1 MLSKWLP
8 WKFLVRHALHRHGFI
23 DPFTVLARLR
33 RFAQPSDVQE
43 PIELIR
49 AGIVFHARGVL
60 NARAIQHNL
69 DWVWP
74 YWVERQFRP
83 EDPSFIPRAFSF
95 SHINLSHRNW
105 TAVGQPDWPAYPIV
119 DPRGLVTPLFDGWSL
134 DAWVVGDAQ
143 SLLPSKLAEAE
154 QSLQV
159 DDQLAVH
166 TRAERRGQ
174 VLQSDVGVVVL
185 QDQPVLQVQLK
196 AEASAGQWLA
206 VAVRPYNPE
215 GVQFVEAIDYWAD
228 ERCLEI
234 EKKHRL
240 TFSEA
245 PDRVVFANYQE
256 GDVLQ
261 HLTEDNTPRTS
272 IRCGV
277 GMATAAAMFRLDHD
291 GKRSL
296 DWRLPLPIESVEPSG
311 ARRLSKV
318 SRTWPQTV
326 EGTARLTVPDS
337 HYQYLY
343 ESAVRT
349 LLLLSADE
357 IVPGPYTYRRF
368 WFRDAS
374 LMMNALIVLGLGE
387 RCVQALQ
394 RFPERQ
400 DRHGCFRSQE
410 GEWDSNGQVLW
421 IYGRYRRCFHQQL
434 PAQWKDA
441 IYKGAA
447 WIGRKRRET
456 GSQGAHAGLL
466 PPGFSA
472 EHFGPIDWYYWDDL
486 WGVAG
491 LDAAADLAAAR
502 GDAEQ
507 AQRFRAERNDFMAAI
522 LRSLDAAAAG
532 QARGAWPAASYRRL
546 DSGAI
551 GLLAADYPLQL
562 VQAGH
567 EPLLRTIDYFRQHC
581 FHRGAFFQ
589 DMIHS
594 GINAYLTL
602 TIAQVLL
609 RAGDASYRELIDAV
623 AGLASPTGQWPEAI
637 HPHTTGGCM
646 GDGQHGW
653 AAAEWILMIRNLFVR
668 EEGDALLLGSGL
680 FPRWLEQQGEVAF
693 GPTPTPWGP
702 IHVRFTAC
710 SNGLLLT
717 ADAAWH
723 GDAPELRVQVP
734 GYRAGIVREPVRQLL
749 IERNSA

>member
-8 WKFLVRHALHRHGFI
+8 WKFLVRRALRRHGFI

-33 RFAQPSDVQE
+33 RFAQPSAVQE

-83 EDPSFIPRAFSF
+83 DDPSFIPRAFSF

-134 DAWVVGDAQ
+134 DAWIVGDTDI
-143 SLLPSKLAEAE
+143 LLPSKLPEAE
-154 QSLQV
+154 QVLRM
-159 DDQLAVH
+159 DDGLAVLTH
-166 TRAERRGQ
+166 FERLGQ
-174 VLQSDVGVVVL
+174 KLRSEAQVIALD
-185 QDQPVLQVQLK
+185 DRPVLQVQLT
-196 AEASAGQWLA
+196 AEAAPGESLV
-206 VAVRPYNPE
+206 VALRPYNPE
-215 GVQFVEAIDYWAD
+215 GIQFIETVDYVPD
-228 ERCLEI
+228 KPCLEI
-234 EKKHRL
+234 EKTHRL
-240 TFSEA
+240 AFSET
-245 PDRVVFANYQE
+245 PDRVVFANYHE
-256 GDVLQ
+256 GDVLH
-261 HLTEDNTPRTS
+261 HLNDKGAARRG
-272 IRCGV
+272 IRCPV
-277 GMATAAAMFRLDHD
+277 GMATAAAMFGLGRE
-291 GKRSL
+291 GKHTIR
-296 DWRLPLPIESVEPSG
+296 WRLPLPVETVERSG
-311 ARRLSKV
+311 APYVSEV
-318 SRTWPQTV
+318 SRTWAQAV
-326 EGTARLTVPDS
+326 EGTARLSVPDQR
-337 HYQYLY
+337 YQYLY
-343 ESAVRT
+343 DGAVRT

-374 LMMNALIVLGLGE
+374 LMMNALLALGLPQ
-387 RCVQALQ
+387 RCAQALD
-394 RFPERQ
+394 RFPSRQ
-400 DRHGCFRSQE
+400 DRHGYFHSQE

-421 IYGRYRRCFHQQL
+421 IYGRYRRCLNQEL
-434 PAQWKDA
+434 PNHWKHA
-441 IYKGAA
+441 IYKGAR

-456 GSQGAHAGLL
+456 GSQGAHAGLF

-491 LDAAADLAAAR
+491 LDAAADQA
-502 GDAEQ
+502 AEQ
-507 AQRFRAERNDFMAAI
+507 GDIDQARRFRAERDDFLATI
-522 LRSLDAAAAG
+522 LHSLGAAAAAQG
-532 QARGAWPAASYRRL
+532 RGAWPAAPYRRM

-562 VQAGH
+562 VEAGH
-567 EPLLRTIDYFRQHC
+567 EPLLRTIEYFRKHC
-581 FHRGAFFQ
+581 FYRGAFFQ

-609 RAGDASYRELIDAV
+609 RAGHPHYRNLIDAV
-623 AGLASPTGQWPEAI
+623 AGMASPTGQWPEAI

-653 AAAEWILMIRNLFVR
+653 AAAEWVLMMRNLFVR
-668 EEGDALLLGSGL
+668 EEGNALVLGSGL
-680 FPRWLEQQGEVAF
+680 FPRWLDEEGELAF

-702 IHVRFTAC
+702 IQVRFAVRPD
-710 SNGLLLT
+710 GLRLT
-717 ADAAWH
+717 VDAHWY
-723 GDAPELRVQVP
+723 GDAPELRLAVP
-734 GYRAGIVREPVRQLL
+734 GHREQTVCEPVRQLP
-749 IERNSA
+749 IERARA